1 MTTTMGRSGSDLGR
15 RVELVSMDRHHR
27 DISIGLYLR
36 EGDEGPVASVHSF
49 SGTDGVD
56 GRLEY
61 LVDALCLLGGLER
74 AAGERS
80 VRFPCRSWHNTAAKR
95 LFAEACK
102 HDPATPLEQRPL
114 EAPDS
119 RSDQTIV
126 VEPLGDGAYEVKA
139 SGATED
145 TPSRAPAI
153 ARGIAKLAQ
162 LSFDDGERS
171 IVTFACGQD
180 HDALIGLLLLRAQNL
195 RQVLREEEME
205 ASKGVL
211 AAPSQQE

>member
-1 MTTTMGRSGSDLGR
+1 
-15 RVELVSMDRHHR
+15 MDKHHR
-27 DISIGLYLR
+27 DISIALYLR
-36 EGDEGPVASVHSF
+36 EDDEGPVASVHSF
-49 SGTDGVD
+49 SRADGVAE
-56 GRLEY
+56 RLEY
-61 LVDALCLLGGLER
+61 LADALCVLGGLER
-74 AAGERS
+74 ADGERS
-80 VRFPCRSWHNTAAKR
+80 VRFSCRSWHNTAAKR

-102 HDPATPLEQRPL
+102 HDPATPLETRPL

-119 RSDQTIV
+119 RTDQTIV

-171 IVTFACGQD
+171 IVTFACGQS
-180 HDALIGLLLLRAQNL
+180 HDDLIGLLLLRAQNL

>member
-49 SGTDGVD
+49 SGADGVD

-95 LFAEACK
+95 LFAE
-102 HDPATPLEQRPL
+102 
-114 EAPDS
+114 
-119 RSDQTIV
+119 
-126 VEPLGDGAYEVKA
+126 
-139 SGATED
+139 
-145 TPSRAPAI
+145 
-153 ARGIAKLAQ
+153 
-162 LSFDDGERS
+162 
-171 IVTFACGQD
+171 
-180 HDALIGLLLLRAQNL
+180 
-195 RQVLREEEME
+195 
-205 ASKGVL
+205 
-211 AAPSQQE
+211 